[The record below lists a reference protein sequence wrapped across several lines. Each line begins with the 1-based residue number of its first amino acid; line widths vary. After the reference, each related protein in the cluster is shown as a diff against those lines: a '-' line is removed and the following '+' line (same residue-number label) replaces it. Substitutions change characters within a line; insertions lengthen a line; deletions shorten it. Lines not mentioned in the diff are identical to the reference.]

1 MKLPEIKRA
10 ETEIYPEIRNT
21 VGLPLE
27 VYDRIDIQD
36 ERLSR
41 AKWARAIAE
50 DLEATQLC
58 FKKAFLG
65 KTISELLRQ
74 AELDEGEGDLK

>member
-41 AKWARAIAE
+41 AKWARVLAE
-50 DLEATQLC
+50 LIKSHWTSDEHIKNAR
-58 FKKAFLG
+58 K
-65 KTISELLRQ
+65 ELLRQ
-74 AELDEGEGDLK
+74 AELDEGKGGLK